1 LDRVL
6 QVLFSCIGFFFVPS
20 NTFAAV
26 ADSQFVISADG
37 ASVDF
42 DVREV
47 ARSYVVDRLLA
58 NRDIKIEWLNR
69 EIADEVISGQF
80 QGTISGVARGLLAQF
95 NVVLGYSKVND
106 EVRITRIIVVGRVA
120 AGRTSPGMAA
130 LEPARKP
137 TQKLPVWKG
146 DAQPPLKIITAAE
159 TSLVPTP
166 AGTISTPLPG
176 TVAGPPPPVM
186 KLAPSNMMLPGT
198 APIPNAST
206 PALPGT
212 APTNVKK

>member
-1 LDRVL
+1 
-6 QVLFSCIGFFFVPS
+6 
-20 NTFAAV
+20 
-26 ADSQFVISADG
+26 
-37 ASVDF
+37 VDF

-47 ARSYVVDRLLA
+47 ARSYVVDQLFA

-95 NVVLGYSKVND
+95 NVVLGYSKAND

-146 DAQPPLKIITAAE
+146 DAQPPLKITTVAE
-159 TSLVPTP
+159 TSLMPIP
-166 AGTISTPLPG
+166 GGTISTPLPG
-176 TVAGPPPPVM
+176 TLAGPPPPVM
-186 KLAPSNMMLPGT
+186 KISPSNVTLPGR
-198 APIPNAST
+198 APVPDAIM

-212 APTNVKK
+212 PPTSVKK